1 MNMKG
6 DNDME
11 QDVIHMHNGIV
22 YSMDKTEFCIWAPTK
37 EEVFVCVYAN
47 DEDTNK
53 KIYRMQKNQDG
64 KHKLILK
71 NWTLVI
77 E

>member
-22 YSMDKTEFCIWAPTK
+22 YLMDKTEFCIWTPTK
-37 EEVFVCVYAN
+37 KEIFVYVYA
-47 DEDTNK
+47 
-53 KIYRMQKNQDG
+53 
-64 KHKLILK
+64 LIDRK
-71 NWTLVI
+71 SVV
-77 E
+77 